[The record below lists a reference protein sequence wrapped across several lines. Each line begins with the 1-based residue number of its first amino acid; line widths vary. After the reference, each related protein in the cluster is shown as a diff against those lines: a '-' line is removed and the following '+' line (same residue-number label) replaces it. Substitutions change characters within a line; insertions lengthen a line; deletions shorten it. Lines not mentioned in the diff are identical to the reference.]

1 VLFRGFYYLI
11 PVDIIT
17 YLFIYLD
24 DLVFGA
30 DDTEPSVEEEEVP
43 AETARRF

>member
-1 VLFRGFYYLI
+1 MLFRGFYYL
-11 PVDIIT
+11 VSVNIIT

-30 DDTEPSVEEEEVP
+30 DDTEPVEEEEVP